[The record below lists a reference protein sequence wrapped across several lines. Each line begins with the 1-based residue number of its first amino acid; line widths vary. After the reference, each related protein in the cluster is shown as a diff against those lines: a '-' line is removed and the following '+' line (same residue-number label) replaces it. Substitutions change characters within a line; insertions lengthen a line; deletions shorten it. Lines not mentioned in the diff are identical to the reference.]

1 MPEAKESDSRSDSQ
15 RHGTSA
21 TAIISETFYG
31 GGGTTTTGNNNNNGA
46 QGGGPLTLPMAS
58 RKDVDFLVQ
67 ELKENL
73 KLSHGLKARSTAL
86 SHRASHR
93 ASPYPRV
100 PNPSRQCDSAAD
112 LAATM
117 SGLKKWNHRRR
128 YPSTCMN
135 GGSMLTGSA
144 SVGGGGG
151 NKKLSNK
158 NDSPDDPFE
167 MLQELISDG
176 SLIKEAV
183 RRLQLGLT
191 PKFSTNRE
199 FYDSDE
205 DCRTPPAFPDL
216 CCEVAGM

>member
-1 MPEAKESDSRSDSQ
+1 MPEAQESDHHPDVHLR
-15 RHGTSA
+15 GSA
-21 TAIISETFYG
+21 AAAALLSETFYSAGAVG
-31 GGGTTTTGNNNNNGA
+31 GA
-46 QGGGPLTLPMAS
+46 PPLTLPVAS

-67 ELKENL
+67 EIKENL
-73 KLSHGLKARSTAL
+73 KLGHSLKSRSSAL

-100 PNPSRQCDSAAD
+100 PNPSRQCDSSD
-112 LAATM
+112 PI

-135 GGSMLTGSA
+135 TGGGITGSGNPSKKA
-144 SVGGGGG
+144 SMA
-151 NKKLSNK
+151 KK
-158 NDSPDDPFE
+158 DSDDPFE

-183 RRLQLGLT
+183 RRLQMGFS
-191 PKFSTNRE
+191 PKFSTNRD

-205 DCRTPPAFPDL
+205 DCRTPPASAYPDL
-216 CCEVAGM
+216 CCEVAGI